1 MKSSTIVTIVLSI
14 AVSFISV
21 IVSAQAPDTLW
32 TRTYGGNDIDA
43 GDCVRQTMDGGYI
56 ISGSSHPNQSQVKM
70 FLIKTDEN
78 GDEVWSNNYWPSS
91 GNDDADCIVQTPEGD
106 YICTGH
112 TSLGDGL
119 YDIHWMKVDADG
131 DVVWMYNYGSIYPDE
146 GYCIQATLDGN
157 YVITGYNRFR
167 SSSSNDA
174 TLIKIDPDGNI
185 IWERNFIGS
194 RHEVAMSVFS
204 TLDGGYILSG
214 YTESYSVGGTDFYLI
229 RTDEN
234 GDSLWSRTYG
244 GVGNEEMPDIQ
255 QTPDGGYI
263 AVGFTKSTPGGDYDI
278 YVVRTDS
285 NGDSLWTRA
294 FGGPGDERGYGV
306 QFTQLGTEIE
316 YIIVGHTSSEG
327 AGGYDA
333 YIIKVDDEG
342 NEIWHKTIGGP
353 DDDHANHVLQNS
365 NGNYIIC
372 GETGSFGTGGGKNVW
387 LICLEGETPPF
398 SQITGTVTPAYE
410 GITID
415 LLDTSDVLLYSDLT
429 SVDGSY
435 SFPDLDAGEYHVYL
449 IEPIGFV
456 VNQNHV
462 PVELAAG
469 ETETVD
475 FVLTPIVT
483 SNDARSKG
491 YWKHQVNANLSNK
504 GNPDYSTGELLAF
517 SQDIFDHFYMNA
529 LNPIQ
534 VEGVTFVDNPA
545 SALSMEDLQYMLAI
559 NQGGSTM
566 YERACQQYLALLLN
580 VVSDKLGQYMQA
592 SDDGATVSQA
602 IIYIDE
608 LLGDDDELAKD
619 IAETLNQG
627 QTVGAGVIPLTT
639 PNVIFGNDGRAV
651 VMVPREFVM
660 HAYPNP
666 FNPTTT
672 LSFELPVA
680 MNVNLSVFDI
690 TGRLVS
696 ELVNGFHTEGSY
708 EVVFDGYQSASGI
721 YIYSFKAGEFSETG
735 KLVLVK

>member
-1 MKSSTIVTIVLSI
+1 MKQLL
-14 AVSFISV
+14 ISLIGLLLV
-21 IVSAQAPDTLW
+21 ACCAFGFEEHWDDGDWINNPTWYEYDN
-32 TRTYGGNDIDA
+32 YGNFAIN
-43 GDCVRQTMDGGYI
+43 TNWGYI
-56 ISGSSHPNQSQVKM
+56 STPCLEGWSGNIGTDYTALYTSLDCGESFMADFWVHKRTFDFSIFQIGFSEGPYNYQNRGFIVRINHNNMNGLWYLMIYDVNGVLLFQQQIQYDNNRWTNLHLNRESNNIWAVIWDYNGPYETTADVMDSFESFDDPHLWITPVGYYSNTGGFYLDDIMITPEPGQISGS
-70 FLIKTDEN
+70 I
-78 GDEVWSNNYWPSS
+78 
-91 GNDDADCIVQTPEGD
+91 
-106 YICTGH
+106 
-112 TSLGDGL
+112 
-119 YDIHWMKVDADG
+119 
-131 DVVWMYNYGSIYPDE
+131 
-146 GYCIQATLDGN
+146 
-157 YVITGYNRFR
+157 
-167 SSSSNDA
+167 
-174 TLIKIDPDGNI
+174 
-185 IWERNFIGS
+185 
-194 RHEVAMSVFS
+194 
-204 TLDGGYILSG
+204 
-214 YTESYSVGGTDFYLI
+214 
-229 RTDEN
+229 
-234 GDSLWSRTYG
+234 
-244 GVGNEEMPDIQ
+244 
-255 QTPDGGYI
+255 
-263 AVGFTKSTPGGDYDI
+263 
-278 YVVRTDS
+278 
-285 NGDSLWTRA
+285 
-294 FGGPGDERGYGV
+294 
-306 QFTQLGTEIE
+306 
-316 YIIVGHTSSEG
+316 
-327 AGGYDA
+327 
-333 YIIKVDDEG
+333 
-342 NEIWHKTIGGP
+342 
-353 DDDHANHVLQNS
+353 
-365 NGNYIIC
+365 
-372 GETGSFGTGGGKNVW
+372 
-387 LICLEGETPPF
+387 TPP
-398 SQITGTVTPAYE
+398 YE
-410 GITID
+410 GVTID
-415 LLDTSDVLLYSDLT
+415 LLNPESNEIIETALTDGNGEYTFSDLDPGDYLVCSIEPLGFSVDQSDVL
-429 SVDGSY
+429 
-435 SFPDLDAGEYHVYL
+435 
-449 IEPIGFV
+449 
-456 VNQNHV
+456 
-462 PVELAAG
+462 VELVAG
-469 ETETVD
+469 ETETVN
-475 FVLTPIVT
+475 FELTLLATI
-483 SNDARSKG
+483 NDVRSKG

-504 GNPDYSTGELLAF
+504 GNPDYSTAELLAF